1 MILTGGDFEDS
12 KLYDEHEMTVTV
24 SGPRAVAATWEDI
37 QAAVAALAGPSQASW
52 LLYRLEEP
60 TKRFLRADEELASKL
75 NKISKRLQRPR
86 HGNLRT
92 NPLDTFD
99 DIELHDKLRFR
110 RQDILE
116 LTDLLTNDLKL
127 DNRGGAV
134 PPVLQVC
141 VTLRYFAT
149 GTFQNAIGEMI
160 GISRPTVSLIVKRTM
175 NALLRRFAEFIR
187 PPEMQDINRSK
198 IEFQEMAGF
207 PNVFGCIDGTHIKI
221 VAPPGNDED
230 MYVNRKNVHS
240 INVQIVC
247 DVGCVF
253 GTVWQL
259 LLAHYMMPGF
269 CENQHFGES
278 WRVSLG
284 LCRKDSSLETV
295 PTPFENGS

>member
-1 MILTGGDFEDS
+1 M
-12 KLYDEHEMTVTV
+12 
-24 SGPRAVAATWEDI
+24 AA
-37 QAAVAALAGPSQASW
+37 
-52 LLYRLEEP
+52 LYRL
-60 TKRFLRADEELASKL
+60 RQRRRLRRP
-75 NKISKRLQRPR
+75 KIYRD
-86 HGNLRT
+86 RT

-116 LTDLLTNDLKL
+116 LTDLLTNDLEL

-160 GISRPTVSLIVKRTM
+160 GISQPTVSLIVKRTM
-175 NALLRRFAEFIR
+175 NALLQRFPDFIH
-187 PPEMQDINRSK
+187 PPAMQDITRNK

-221 VAPPGNDED
+221 VAPPGIDED
-230 MYVNRKNVHS
+230 VYVNRKNVHS

-247 DVGCVF
+247 DARLRILDCVATSPGSFHDARILRESAFWRAMEDIGVTNQLDALIQHSFRKKSTGALSYFFSKVKLLKCSGVGPPSSVEDIHE
-253 GTVWQL
+253 GYSEE
-259 LLAHYMMPGF
+259 LALDAEAISYWG
-269 CENQHFGES
+269 
-278 WRVSLG
+278 
-284 LCRKDSSLETV
+284 
-295 PTPFENGS
+295 